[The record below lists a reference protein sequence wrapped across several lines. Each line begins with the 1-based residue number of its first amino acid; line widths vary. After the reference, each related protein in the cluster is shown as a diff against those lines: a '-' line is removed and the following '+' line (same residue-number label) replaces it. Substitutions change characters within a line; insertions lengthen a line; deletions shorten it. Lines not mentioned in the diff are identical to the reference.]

1 MSPTVAESPFRKTRF
16 ALIAGFGSLLLAM
29 ALTGG
34 DALIVLRQVRREDD
48 AIRRQFLFRNRAL
61 NEVRSD
67 LYLSGTYVRDYLL
80 EPEPVRAE
88 AFRSSLED
96 VRKRMQS
103 ALDSYE
109 RQLSAG
115 QQTQYFALDT
125 ELARYWEVLRPVMK
139 WDAEQRRTRGYAFL
153 RDDVFPRREA

>member
-1 MSPTVAESPFRKTRF
+1 MPKPTAESPFRKTRF

-61 NEVRSD
+61 NEIRSD

-80 EPEPVRAE
+80 EPEPAGAE

-103 ALDSYE
+103 ALDGYE
-109 RQLSAG
+109 RQLNPAERP
-115 QQTQYFALDT
+115 QYSALDT
-125 ELARYWEVLRPVMK
+125 ELSRYWEVLRPV
-139 WDAEQRRTRGYAFL
+139 
-153 RDDVFPRREA
+153 